1 MTTIVTDQV
10 MQVQYIALDIVSCIV
25 FIYFLLTGG
34 VK

>member
-10 MQVQYIALDIVSCIV
+10 MQVQYIALGIVLCIV